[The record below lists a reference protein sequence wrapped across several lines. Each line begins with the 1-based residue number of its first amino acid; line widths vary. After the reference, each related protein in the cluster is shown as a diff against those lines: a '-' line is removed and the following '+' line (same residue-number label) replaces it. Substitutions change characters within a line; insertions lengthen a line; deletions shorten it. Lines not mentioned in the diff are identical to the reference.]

1 MYNLEMTIIAEAIE
15 EYENTRA
22 NPGNAGG
29 SGPTNIGGIVASN
42 VKGCSYKTFINYRP
56 HPFNGTKGV
65 VRLKCWFERMEQVFE
80 ISKCAEDDKV
90 NVKTMMTIEY
100 YTTIEIQRMEQ
111 ELWTLT
117 LKGDNINDYNN
128 RFDKLALMCPDLV
141 TLENKKI
148 KRQIRG
154 LLEIVKENVTYSKHT
169 TLHDAI
175 NMAHELVKQAVQG
188 RAASI
193 ALVNGRGYAG
203 NLPWNKCPK
212 GKNQQNE
219 GARARAYVIGTKNP
233 QQNPNVITDIAPAAL
248 GTSYE
253 VELADGKVVSTNTI
267 LCGCTLALFNHV
279 FKIDLL
285 LTRLVRILLSN
296 GEILEIQGGR
306 LEKDLKLFSCIKI
319 DEKKPKYIRVVHD
332 FPEVFPDNLSGL
344 PPVREIE
351 FRIDLIPGA
360 LLVIKFPYQL
370 APSKMLELSNQLKE
384 L

>member
-1 MYNLEMTIIAEAIE
+1 MMKRNFVKKMVKKQIAKAIE

-22 NPGNAGG
+22 NSGNAGG
-29 SGPTNIGGIVASN
+29 SRPTNIGGIVASN
-42 VKGCSYKTFINYRP
+42 VKGCSYKTFINCKP

-65 VRLKCWFERMEQVFE
+65 VGLKCWFEKMEKVFE
-80 ISKCAEDDKV
+80 ISKCAEDDKRENYDDNRV
-90 NVKTMMTIEY
+90 LHNH
-100 YTTIEIQRMEQ
+100 RNPNLEQ

-117 LKGDNINDYNN
+117 LKG
-128 RFDKLALMCPDLV
+128 
-141 TLENKKI
+141 
-148 KRQIRG
+148 
-154 LLEIVKENVTYSKHT
+154 LLEIVKENVTSSKYI

-175 NMAHELVKQAVQG
+175 NMAREMVEQAVQG

-193 ALVNGRGYAG
+193 GTSVQREK
-203 NLPWNKCPK
+203 NL
-212 GKNQQNE
+212 QNE
-219 GARARAYVIGTKNP
+219 RARARAYVMETKNP
-233 QQNPNVITDIAPAAL
+233 QHNPNVVTYIAPATL

-285 LTRLVRILLSN
+285 STRLVRIPLSN

-306 LEKDLKLFSCIKI
+306 PEKDLKLLSCIKV
-319 DEKKPKYIRVVHD
+319 DEKKPKYIHVVRD

-351 FRIDLIPGA
+351 FHIDLIPGA
-360 LLVIKFPYQL
+360 LLVVKL
-370 APSKMLELSNQLKE
+370 HTN
-384 L
+384 